1 MLDKFKK
8 IIISD
13 YFMPFMFYVIAL
25 YAMLCGQPI
34 VCSIFFVGG
43 CIGDILLEIK
53 ELLEKQ
59 TNNTIN
65 NDGENN

>member
-8 IIISD
+8 MIINSSVNPSLLYILT
-13 YFMPFMFYVIAL
+13 VLGAL
-25 YAMLCGQPI
+25 SGHLTEAA
-34 VCSIFFVGG
+34 IFFVGG

-65 NDGENN
+65 NNGENN